1 MLEVKLLCNHLR
13 LSKIMKFKLTVMLL
27 LLEIIGEYNKIESES
42 TFGRKLSL
50 QYLLILSDC
59 FVSYKSILY
68 KCQIC
73 LHKTG
78 GNTFNI

>member
-1 MLEVKLLCNHLR
+1 
-13 LSKIMKFKLTVMLL
+13 MLL
-27 LLEIIGEYNKIESES
+27 LLEIIGEYSKIESES
-42 TFGRKLSL
+42 TFGRSLSL

-59 FVSYKSILY
+59 FISYKSY
-68 KCQIC
+68 FKCQSC